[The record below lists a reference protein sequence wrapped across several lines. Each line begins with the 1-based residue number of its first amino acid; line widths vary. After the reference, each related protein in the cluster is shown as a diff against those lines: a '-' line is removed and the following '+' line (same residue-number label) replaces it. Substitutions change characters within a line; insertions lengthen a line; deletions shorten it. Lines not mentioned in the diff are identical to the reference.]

1 VISELSVLTR
11 RTNHAIDGN
20 NQALF
25 DAEDLVPNSP
35 LGQDDNLKNTSSH
48 SSVSRGPTDPNLGR
62 PDLSLL
68 HSSLLQARPEGWRPL
83 APFRVSIMEI
93 IAHRLGQ

>member
-68 HSSLLQARPEGWRPL
+68 HSSLLQAQPEGWRPL